1 MTSTTETPASTG
13 TRTGTGT
20 GTSTSPSPSPGS
32 GTGTRPGPDAPGDR
46 SAAPTRATAS
56 VAAILAESARRFP
69 DDVAVIVGDQR
80 TTYAELWAQ
89 TLAYAGALRA
99 KGVTEGAR
107 VAMLVP
113 NVADFPRVYYAT
125 LALGAVAVPVHALLK
140 QHEIEYVLR
149 DSGATMLVCAA
160 PLLAEGA
167 AGAALAGVDV
177 VTVLA
182 PPTSVDPHGTGHDR
196 LEALAEASEPLDTY
210 VPRDPFDTATIL
222 YTSGTTG
229 QPKGAEGSHFAL
241 LEQVNTN
248 LMTTFDMT
256 RGDVLLGALPLFH
269 TFGQTCTMNT
279 GFRAGATIVML
290 PKFDGDGALAAMVEH
305 GCEIFMGVPT
315 MYMALLD
322 AATRTEA
329 RPALRYAISG
339 GASLPLAVL
348 ERFQAVF
355 DAPIHEGYG
364 LTETSPVATFN
375 HVGRPPRPGTIGTP
389 IWGVDVEIADPGS
402 ADEIVLLPHGEIGEL
417 VIRGHNLMN
426 GYLNRPDDTAAAI
439 VDGWFRTGDLGT
451 KDDDGYLTIV
461 DRTKDMIIRNGYN
474 VYPRQV
480 EEVLATHPD
489 VAMAAVFGVPHA
501 VHGQEIE
508 AAVVLRPGATA
519 TPEQLIAHVSDEI
532 AAYKF
537 PRVVHVLDALPIG
550 PSGKVLKRAL
560 VDRFSAG
567 EEPTRAS

>member
-1 MTSTTETPASTG
+1 M
-13 TRTGTGT
+13 TRTTPTASDDAGTART
-20 GTSTSPSPSPGS
+20 
-32 GTGTRPGPDAPGDR
+32 
-46 SAAPTRATAS
+46 TRATAS
-56 VAAILAESARRFP
+56 VAAILAESAARYP
-69 DDVAVIVGDQR
+69 DDVAVIVGEQR

-89 TLAYAGALRA
+89 TLAYAGALREQ
-99 KGVTEGAR
+99 GITEGSR

-113 NVADFPRVYYAT
+113 NVADFARVYYAV
-125 LALGAVAVPVHALLK
+125 LALGGVAVPVHALLK
-140 QHEIEYVLR
+140 RREIEYVLR
-149 DSGATMLVCAA
+149 DSGAALLVCAA

-167 AGAALAGVDV
+167 AGAALAGVET

-182 PPTSVDPHGTGHDR
+182 PAADDGAAVTATAASGDAVAPGTAAPAAAAPAR
-196 LEALAEASEPLDTY
+196 LEALAATAEPLDTY

-229 QPKGAEGSHFAL
+229 KPKGAEGSHFAL
-241 LEQVNTN
+241 LEQANTN
-248 LMTTFDMT
+248 LMSTFDMR

-290 PKFDGDGALAAMVEH
+290 PKFDGDAALAAMVEH
-305 GCEIFMGVPT
+305 ECGIFMGVPT

-322 AATRTEA
+322 AATRTDA
-329 RPALRYAISG
+329 RPSLRYAISG

-348 ERFQAVF
+348 ERFQTVF

-375 HVGRPPRPGTIGTP
+375 HVGTPPRPGTIGTP
-389 IWGVDVEIADPGS
+389 IWGVDVEIADPAVPDS
-402 ADEIVLLPHGEIGEL
+402 IALLPHGEIGEL

-426 GYLNRPDDTAAAI
+426 GYLDRPEDTAAAI

-489 VAMAAVFGVPHA
+489 VAMAAVFGVPHEL
-501 VHGQEIE
+501 HGQEIE
-508 AAVVLRPGATA
+508 AAVVLRADATV
-519 TPEQLIAHVSDEI
+519 TPEELVTFVSDEI
-532 AAYKF
+532 AAYKY
-537 PRVVHVLDALPIG
+537 PRVVHVVDALPLG
-550 PSGKVLKRAL
+550 PSGKVLKRDL
-560 VDRFSAG
+560 VERFSAAV
-567 EEPTRAS
+567 PTAS

>member
-1 MTSTTETPASTG
+1 MSSA
-13 TRTGTGT
+13 
-20 GTSTSPSPSPGS
+20 PSPRGQ
-32 GTGTRPGPDAPGDR
+32 
-46 SAAPTRATAS
+46 ATAS
-56 VAAILAESARRFP
+56 VAAILAETAARHP
-69 DDVAVIVGDQR
+69 DDVAVIVGPTS
-80 TTYAELWAQ
+80 TTYRELWQQ

-99 KGVTEGAR
+99 RGVGEGDR

-140 QHEIEYVLR
+140 RSEIEYVLR
-149 DSGATMLVCAA
+149 DSGADLLVCAA
-160 PLLAEGA
+160 PLLGEGA
-167 AGAALAGVDV
+167 AGASLAGVDV

-182 PPTSVDPHGTGHDR
+182 PPGGVGDGPTDGAAAAASTPER
-196 LEALAEASEPLDTY
+196 LEDLAAVADPLDTY
-210 VPRDPFDTATIL
+210 VPRHPLDTATIL

-229 QPKGAEGSHFAL
+229 QPKGAEGSHLAL
-241 LEQVNTN
+241 IEQVNTN
-248 LMTTFDMT
+248 LMTTFDMR

-279 GFRAGATIVML
+279 GFRVGATIVML
-290 PKFDGDGALAAMVEH
+290 PRFDGDAALAAMVEH

-315 MYMALLD
+315 MYMALIA
-322 AATRTEA
+322 AATRSEA
-329 RPALRYAISG
+329 RPTLRYAVSG

-348 ERFQAVF
+348 EKFEQDI

-375 HVGRPPRPGTIGTP
+375 HVGVPPRPGTIGTP
-389 IWGVDVEIADPGS
+389 IWGVDVEIADQS
-402 ADEIVLLPHGEIGEL
+402 VEDAIVLLPHGEIGEL

-426 GYLNRPDDTAAAI
+426 GYLGRPVDTAKAV

-480 EEVLATHPD
+480 EEVLAQHPD
-489 VAMAAVFGVPHA
+489 VTMAAVFGVPHEL
-501 VHGQEIE
+501 HGQEIE
-508 AAVVLRPGATA
+508 AAVVLREDATA
-519 TPEQLIAHVSDEI
+519 TADELVAFVADEI

-537 PRVVHVLDALPIG
+537 PRVVHVVDALPLG
-550 PSGKVLKRAL
+550 PSGKVLKREL
-560 VDRFSAG
+560 VDRFSVAVIAVDERVG
-567 EEPTRAS
+567 G

>member
-1 MTSTTETPASTG
+1 M
-13 TRTGTGT
+13 TRTTPT
-20 GTSTSPSPSPGS
+20 
-32 GTGTRPGPDAPGDR
+32 AGDEA
-46 SAAPTRATAS
+46 SAARTTRATAS
-56 VAAILAESARRFP
+56 VAAILAESAARYP

-80 TTYAELWAQ
+80 TTYAELWAE
-89 TLAYAGALRA
+89 TLAYAGALRE
-99 KGVTEGAR
+99 KGITVGSR

-113 NVADFPRVYYAT
+113 NVADFPRVYYAV
-125 LALGAVAVPVHALLK
+125 LALGGVAVPVHALLK
-140 QHEIEYVLR
+140 RREIEYVLR
-149 DSGATMLVCAA
+149 DSGAALLVCAA

-167 AGAALAGVDV
+167 AGAALADV
-177 VTVLA
+177 EAVTVLA
-182 PPTSVDPHGTGHDR
+182 PPTSVDHDR
-196 LEALAEASEPLDTY
+196 LEALAESAEPLDTY

-241 LEQVNTN
+241 LEQANTN
-248 LMTTFDMT
+248 LMSTFDMR

-290 PKFDGDGALAAMVEH
+290 PKFDGDAALAAMVEH
-305 GCEIFMGVPT
+305 GCGIFMGVPT
-315 MYMALLD
+315 MYMGLLD
-322 AATRTEA
+322 AATRTDV
-329 RPALRYAISG
+329 RPTLRYAISG

-348 ERFQAVF
+348 ERFQTVF

-375 HVGRPPRPGTIGTP
+375 HVGRPPHPGTIGTP
-389 IWGVDVEIADPGS
+389 IWGVDVEIADS
-402 ADEIVLLPHGEIGEL
+402 SVHDSIELLPHGEIGEL

-426 GYLNRPDDTAAAI
+426 GYLDRPEDTAAAI

-489 VAMAAVFGVPHA
+489 VAMAAVFGVPHE

-508 AAVVLRPGATA
+508 AAVVLHAGATVTA
-519 TPEQLIAHVSDEI
+519 QELVTYVSDEI
-532 AAYKF
+532 AAYKY
-537 PRVVHVLDALPIG
+537 PRVVHLLDALPLG
-550 PSGKVLKRAL
+550 PSGKVLKRDL
-560 VDRFSAG
+560 VERFSVPEVPAV
-567 EEPTRAS
+567 PATAS